1 MSRKIVLREVD
12 IELDEDTI
20 RFLIDYGRKNI
31 DDSTLINWSAN
42 KIIREMNI
50 SHVKDQGLGGWS
62 KSAKYALSKSIRRM
76 K

>member
-31 DDSTLINWSAN
+31 DDSTLISWSAN
-42 KIIREMNI
+42 KIISEMDI
-50 SHVKDQGLGGWS
+50 SHGIEKGLRGWG
-62 KSAKYALSKSIRRM
+62 KAAKYSLARSIRRM
-76 K
+76 